1 MSEEELA
8 VATEIDTAPMGAAE
22 RLRAAREA
30 KGMSIDQVA
39 AKTRIT
45 QRHLELM
52 EEGKFGSL
60 PGRTYAIGF
69 AKTYAR
75 TVGENE
81 AEIAEGVRETMAM
94 EMPEGGTLDR
104 SADFEPGDPGK
115 VPGAALTWLSLF
127 AVIALGVGAYMF
139 YNAYYGT
146 GVSPG
151 SLVDDATAALA
162 DATGS
167 DDEAG
172 GANSAAAAAPSGP
185 VVFTAQEDGIWV
197 RFYDGSS
204 NVLLEK
210 LMAKGEAWTV
220 PAEAVDP
227 QIRTG
232 RPDAFAIT
240 IGGQSVPVIDPEP
253 RVVSDIVIS
262 AEALLARAA
271 PQTPAADAEESAQPA
286 P

>member
-8 VATEIDTAPMGAAE
+8 VAPETDIAPQGAAE
-22 RLRAAREA
+22 RLRHARQA
-30 KGMSIDQVA
+30 KGMSIEQVA

-45 QRHLELM
+45 NRHLELI

-69 AKTYAR
+69 AKNYAR
-75 TVGENE
+75 VVGENE
-81 AEIAEGVRETMAM
+81 EEIAAGVREEMAM
-94 EMPEGGTLDR
+94 VMPETGMVDR

-115 VPGAALTWLSLF
+115 VPGAGLTWLSIF
-127 AVIALGVGAYMF
+127 AVIALGAGAYMF
-139 YNAYYGT
+139 YSTYYGS
-146 GVSPG
+146 GASPG
-151 SLVDDATAALA
+151 SLVDEATAALA
-162 DATGS
+162 GS
-167 DDEAG
+167 DEGDGDAEG
-172 GANSAAAAAPSGP
+172 GASAAAASDGP
-185 VVFTAQEDGIWV
+185 VIFTAQEDGIWV
-197 RFYDGSS
+197 RFYDGAS

-210 LMAKGEAWTV
+210 QMAKGEAWTV

-253 RVVSDIVIS
+253 RVVSDIMIS
-262 AEALLARAA
+262 AEALLARG
-271 PQTPAADAEESAQPA
+271 TEEPAAEESEQPA
-286 P
+286 T

>member
-8 VATEIDTAPMGAAE
+8 VATETDIAPQGAAE
-22 RLRAAREA
+22 RLRQAREA
-30 KGMSIDQVA
+30 KGMSIEQVS

-45 QRHLELM
+45 NRHLELM
-52 EEGKFGSL
+52 EQGKFGSL

-75 TVGENE
+75 VVGENE
-81 AEIAEGVRETMAM
+81 EEIADGVRENMAL
-94 EMPEGGTLDR
+94 EVPEGGTLDR

-115 VPGAALTWLSLF
+115 VPGAGLTWLSLF

-139 YNAYYGT
+139 YNTYYGT
-146 GVSPG
+146 GASPG
-151 SLVDDATAALA
+151 SLVDDAAAALA
-162 DATGS
+162 DATGGE
-167 DDEAG
+167 DGTEG
-172 GANSAAAAAPSGP
+172 GASGAAVAPDGP

-220 PAEAVDP
+220 PAQAVEP

-240 IGGQSVPVIDPEP
+240 IGGQSVPVLDPEP

-262 AEALLARAA
+262 AEALLARSAEE
-271 PQTPAADAEESAQPA
+271 PAAEESTQPA
-286 P
+286 T